1 MSDYKEAIMERAES
15 LAEDQHGTDFY
26 SLSADQQHRLYEAAM
41 QDYYDRQADRAEL
54 MRDAAR
60 DNGE

>member
-1 MSDYKEAIMERAES
+1 MQILELADEAAQE
-15 LAEDQHGTDFY
+15 QFGTDFY
-26 SLSADQQHRLYEAAM
+26 SLTAGQQHRLYEAAM
-41 QDYYDRQADRAEL
+41 QGYQDQQADRAEL